1 MKPFDIPDI
10 HHLRAAVGWLELG
23 NHLEANAE
31 LENITPELRAHPDVL
46 ELRWEIYVKESKWDA
61 CKEIA
66 AAITKQDPARVS
78 GWLHLAYSTR
88 RATGGCVQSAH
99 EILSSVADKFPEE
112 PTVAYNLACYQSQ
125 LGNLP
130 DAWKW
135 LERAFD
141 IGDPKCLKLMAL
153 DDKDLEPL
161 WLDIAEI

>member
-1 MKPFDIPDI
+1 MKPLDAPDI
-10 HHLRAAVGWLELG
+10 HHLRAAEGWLELG
-23 NHLEANAE
+23 NHIEANAE
-31 LENITPELRAHPDVL
+31 LENIVPALRSHPAVL
-46 ELRWEIYVKESKWDA
+46 ELRWEIYAKESNWDA
-61 CKEIA
+61 CRDVA
-66 AAITKQDPARVS
+66 AAITKQAPSNVG
-78 GWLHLAYSTR
+78 GWIHFAYSTR
-88 RATGGCVQSAH
+88 RAAGGGLQAAH

-141 IGDPKCLKLMAL
+141 IGDPKHLKLLAL